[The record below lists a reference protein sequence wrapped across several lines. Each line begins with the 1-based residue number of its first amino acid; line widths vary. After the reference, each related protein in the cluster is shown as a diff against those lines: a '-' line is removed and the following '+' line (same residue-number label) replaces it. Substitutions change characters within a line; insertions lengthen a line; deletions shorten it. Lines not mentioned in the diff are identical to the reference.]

1 MFNHLNEFKYIC
13 IIYFLF
19 IPISADG
26 KQISSQINMCSRSII
41 LQEQL
46 HQIPKGLL
54 HIIFNLENR
63 KHSKQINNSG
73 NRAWGVSFKDFKVN
87 YDTAKE
93 AISEVE
99 ILLTEG
105 GQSISVGCMQI
116 NLEKHPTA
124 FSSLKE
130 AFNPNENVKYV
141 AKTLLKLR
149 KSSHSWLATIKKY
162 YVKNSNITNLLQNS
176 LLPIKIENRV
186 KQYDTIIK
194 QNTNSTQNVAYE
206 NEFDYL
212 KLQKLNK
219 MFLKRREI
227 RQRLTRDSISK
238 SNNKLVPSWK
248 NKSFQSRPSG
258 VLKNNTKSIITARR
272 AELELRRR
280 KELAS
285 IGESTF
291 QQKRIEQLNLW
302 KKKKIWKT
310 P

>member
-1 MFNHLNEFKYIC
+1 MFNHLHKLKYIR
-13 IIYFLF
+13 ILYFLF

-26 KQISSQINMCSRSII
+26 KQISSQIDMCSRSII
-41 LQEQL
+41 LQEEL
-46 HQIPKGLL
+46 HQIPKGIL

-63 KHSKQINNSG
+63 KHSKQINNLG
-73 NRAWGVSFKDFKVN
+73 NRAWGVSIKDFKVN

-116 NLEKHPTA
+116 NLKKHPTA

-149 KSSHSWLATIKKY
+149 KSSHSWLAAIKKY
-162 YVKNSNITNLLQNS
+162 HVKNSNITNLSQNS
-176 LLPIKIENRV
+176 LLPIQIESRI
-186 KQYDTIIK
+186 KQYDSIVK
-194 QNTNSTQNVAYE
+194 QNTNSTQNLASE

-212 KLQKLNK
+212 KIQKLNK
-219 MFLKRREI
+219 MFLKRRQI
-227 RQRLTRDSISK
+227 GHRITSDSISK
-238 SNNKLVPSWK
+238 SNNKLVPLWK
-248 NKSFQSRPSG
+248 NKSFQPRPSS

-285 IGESTF
+285 IGKSTF
-291 QQKRIEQLNLW
+291 QQRRIEQLNLW
-302 KKKKIWKT
+302 KKKKVWKT